1 MKILMISSNTAV
13 SPYPIYPIGLSIVS
27 GALTDAGHDVR
38 QFDFLME
45 NSSMDSIVQGVREY
59 NPDLIG
65 ISIRNIDNVNF
76 MNEQYYIDNVKDI
89 IKAVRTV
96 SESRIVL
103 GGAGFSLIPE
113 LILQKTGADYGIVG
127 EGEVLMV
134 EFANNAAAGVY
145 PQEALIG
152 PGERLHPDSILS
164 PRYDSTLIQ
173 HYLQSGNIV
182 SVQTKRGCTRK
193 CIYCSYPLLE
203 GSNIRQ
209 RDPAAVIDDIEVLT
223 RKHKAGYIFFVD
235 SVFNDD
241 DGAYLHLLEE
251 MARRNINVPW
261 TGFFKPQG
269 LNDGIVR
276 LMKKT
281 GLLAVEI
288 GSDAACDRTLK
299 KMGKGFLFQDVIECN
314 ELFARHEVATSHY
327 FMFGGPGENEHTVSE
342 GIMNIKNLKRCV
354 IFIFMGI
361 RILPNTPLSRM
372 AVKQNIISS
381 GNGMLEPV
389 YYISPDVDK
398 TWLEET
404 LTRAFENM
412 RHCVFPPDLLDNS
425 LRMLH
430 KMGYI
435 GTLWEMLL
443 PDRKQPAARK
453 RHAK

>member
-27 GALTDAGHDVR
+27 GALTAAGHDVR

-45 NSSMDSIVQGVREY
+45 NSSMDSIVRGVKEY

-65 ISIRNIDNVNF
+65 ISIRNIDNVNL

-89 IKAVRTV
+89 IDTIRTV
-96 SESRIVL
+96 SDSRIVL

-134 EFANNAAAGVY
+134 EFANNAARGVY
-145 PQEALIG
+145 PEDTMIG
-152 PGERLHPDSILS
+152 PGERLTSGRILS

-173 HYLQSGNIV
+173 HYLQSGNIA
-182 SVQTKRGCTRK
+182 SVQTKRGCTHK

-203 GSNIRQ
+203 GSKIRQ

-223 RKHKAGYIFFVD
+223 KKHKAGYIFFVD

-241 DGAYLHLLEE
+241 DGAYIHLLEE
-251 MARRNINVPW
+251 MARCSINVPW
-261 TGFFKPQG
+261 TGFFKPRG
-269 LNDGIVR
+269 LNDGIIR

-288 GSDAACDRTLK
+288 GSDAACDATLK
-299 KMGKGFLFQDVIECN
+299 KMGKGFSFQDIIECN

-327 FMFGGPGENEHTVSE
+327 FMFGGPGENEDTVAE
-342 GIMNIKNLKRCV
+342 GIKNIENLKRCV
-354 IFIFMGI
+354 VFIFMGI
-361 RILPNTPLSRM
+361 RILPNTPLSRI
-372 AVKQNIISS
+372 AVKQNVISS
-381 GNGMLEPV
+381 DNGMLEPL

-398 TWLEET
+398 KWLEET
-404 LTRAFENM
+404 LTRAFENL
-412 RHCVFPPDLLDNS
+412 RHCVFPPDLFDNS

-443 PDRKQPAARK
+443 PDRKQPAGRK